1 MDATKPLLQKAQQYL
16 RSAAVLLEMGDLD
29 SCASRAY
36 FAMFYAAQAALAE
49 DGYNATSSQR
59 GIRSAFNERFVAS
72 GRFPER
78 AGHALNRAY
87 DLQQTGDYAR
97 HRAVNQDDAEHTLQ
111 EAEAFVNSISHALH
125 ERPSAGAS

>member
-1 MDATKPLLQKAQQYL
+1 MDTTKPLLHKAQQYL

-49 DGYNATSSQR
+49 DGYNAASSQR
-59 GIRSAFNERFVAS
+59 GIRSAFSERFVDS

-78 AGHALNRAY
+78 ASQALNRAY
-87 DLQQTGDYAR
+87 DLQQIGDYAQ
-97 HRAVNQDDAEHTLQ
+97 HRAVNQDDAERTLQ
-111 EAEAFVNSISHALH
+111 EAEAFVNSITHALH
-125 ERPSAGAS
+125 GRPSTGPS